1 MKNHEKIN
9 TNLQLEKNA
18 KKIDFGKVLGSIR
31 EGLGT
36 VWDFFWAPRG
46 LFWSLL
52 GASGSFFER
61 SKSNFLQER
70 VQDELQGAFR
80 IDFGTV
86 WGGFGEEFGEDLGPF
101 RQAVDRFWTCLKR
114 FGPAGAESPLGPPR
128 WSALRH
134 NARGSSPRRGKS
146 RTLNEQ
152 TSFFPA

>member
-1 MKNHEKIN
+1 MKKSIPICSWN
-9 TNLQLEKNA
+9 KNA
-18 KKIDFGKVLGSIR
+18 KKVDFGKVLGSIW

-36 VWDFFWAPRG
+36 VWDLFWAPRG

-52 GASGSFFER
+52 GASGSFFKR

-134 NARGSSPRRGKS
+134 NARGSAPQREGS
-146 RTLNEQ
+146 
-152 TSFFPA
+152 